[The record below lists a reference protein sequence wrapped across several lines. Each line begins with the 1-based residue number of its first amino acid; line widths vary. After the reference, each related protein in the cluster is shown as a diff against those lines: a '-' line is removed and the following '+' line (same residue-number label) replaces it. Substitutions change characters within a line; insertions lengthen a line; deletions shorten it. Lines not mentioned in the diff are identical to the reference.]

1 MLIICMNVLVKWP
14 LTNNFKMMKT
24 MAISSYQ
31 YITTGNEHQSKTYKQ
46 VKVDKLYT

>member
-1 MLIICMNVLVKWP
+1 MLISCMNVLVKWS
-14 LTNNFKMMKT
+14 LTNISKVMKI